1 MTTSDH
7 LQELSPAEILAKL
20 ADRSIMLIDVR
31 EPDEYRAENIR
42 GAQLYPLSTFDPAA
56 LPSPDSCNVVFHCGS
71 GKRSAMAVAKCLEQG
86 IAHTAHMTGGIQA
99 WKAAGLP
106 TEYLGSAAKSSIDR

>member
-1 MTTSDH
+1 MTISNR
-7 LQELSPAEILAKL
+7 LQELSPAEIQTKL
-20 ADRSIMLIDVR
+20 ADRSITLIDVR

-42 GAQLYPLSTFDPAA
+42 GALLYPLSTFDPAA
-56 LPSPDSCNVVFHCGS
+56 LPSPDNCCVVFHCGS

-99 WKAAGLP
+99 WTSAGLA
-106 TEYLGSAAKSSIDR
+106 TASSDSAVKS